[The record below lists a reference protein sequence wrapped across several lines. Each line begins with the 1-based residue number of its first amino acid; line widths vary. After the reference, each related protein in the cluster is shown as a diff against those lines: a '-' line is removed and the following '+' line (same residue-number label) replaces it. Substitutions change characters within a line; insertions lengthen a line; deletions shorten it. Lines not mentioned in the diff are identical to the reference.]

1 MGAEHSV
8 KRKNGEEV
16 KTQLIVII
24 STYHFTRDNE
34 TTDSPT
40 IHPSDCTV
48 QFKYSSTEFRASTG
62 EESTD
67 NSGFFFDKHGLTLPY
82 PAFVNLMKNSKFH
95 LYIKRCAEFKARDEK
110 SLSERRRNA
119 ILEIAPNEEEDEQ
132 QQQQQ
137 QQDETDPEN
146 ELLGSKGN
154 KRKAFKQ
161 PPTELVVEGTIK
173 KPKFAIPNSPASP
186 TSPST
191 SRPTTAQIAA
201 RLTEAVRQINKKN
214 L

>member
-67 NSGFFFDKHGLTLPY
+67 NSGFFFDKHGLSLPY

-110 SLSERRRNA
+110 ALNERRRNA
-119 ILEIAPNEEEDEQ
+119 ILEISPNDNEQEED
-132 QQQQQ
+132 QQ

-161 PPTELVVEGTIK
+161 PAAELVVEGAIK

-186 TSPST
+186 TPGT